1 MDYAQQLERIEAKKA
16 KERMATNKKGTVP
29 GPYAKKG
36 ETREIVGKTVGFGS
50 GRTYGRA
57 KYIYE
62 NAVETTNQ
70 RLNVMLNAKDLIDD
84 LQERAKAN
92 QGKRN
97 DLTFN
102 SAEPKVNKAPVH
114 ENKEIAI

>member
-1 MDYAQQLERIEAKKA
+1 
-16 KERMATNKKGTVP
+16 
-29 GPYAKKG
+29 
-36 ETREIVGKTVGFGS
+36 
-50 GRTYGRA
+50 
-57 KYIYE
+57 
-62 NAVETTNQ
+62 
-70 RLNVMLNAKDLIDD
+70 MLNAKDLIDD
-84 LQERAKAN
+84 LQEWAKAN

>member
-16 KERMATNKKGTVP
+16 KDRQLQGKNLEDH
-29 GPYAKKG
+29 GPQGRK
-36 ETREIVGKTVGFGS
+36 EQTRDVVGKAAGFGS
-50 GRTYGRA
+50 GRQYSRA